1 MEGLK
6 KLAAYMISLKTDD
19 KNVVDTYVAAVD
31 KLPVIGKIIGDLHAL
46 IGYSLCNFHIFPVK

>member
-31 KLPVIGKIIGDLHAL
+31 KLPVIGKSGLLAFIT
-46 IGYSLCNFHIFPVK
+46 